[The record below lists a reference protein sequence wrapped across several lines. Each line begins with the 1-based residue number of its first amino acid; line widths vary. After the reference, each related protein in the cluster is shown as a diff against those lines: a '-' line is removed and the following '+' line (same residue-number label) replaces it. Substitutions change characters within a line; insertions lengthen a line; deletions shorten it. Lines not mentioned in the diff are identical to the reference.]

1 MAKNNKNNSTA
12 VVIGLS
18 INALSI
24 IRSLG
29 RKSID
34 VIAISSDLSEYAAK
48 SRYCRVVYC
57 EKLNGETLVKKLKE
71 IGNSLK
77 QKGTLFC
84 TSDFSVLTV
93 SKYENELKEYYH
105 FVLPPPKT
113 VEMLM
118 SKKLFYEFAFKNGFN
133 VPQTFFVNNKE
144 GVEKVGNTIS
154 YPCIIKPEYRDRHWE
169 TNVSNIDK
177 ILYAKSKD
185 EYFNFFK
192 NYNISNKSL
201 IVQEWIEGTDADV
214 FYCLTYI
221 NRNHEPLAV
230 FTGKKIRQFPILTGS
245 TAFAESKWV
254 PYVAHESLRLLKT
267 AGCTG
272 ICSVEFKRSNK
283 DNVFKITE
291 PTIGRTDTQE
301 GSSINAGMDIPYIAY
316 LDALGQNPEPLSSFN
331 EGIKWINEPED
342 YNSVRNY
349 LKNKDIS
356 LKELIASYSG
366 KRTYALKAMD
376 DPLPFIAFIIDLLKR
391 GIFRFF
397 KNEN

>member
-1 MAKNNKNNSTA
+1 MANIKKNKSTA

-18 INALSI
+18 INALGI

-29 RKSID
+29 RNSID

-48 SRYCRVVYC
+48 SRYCKVVYC
-57 EKLNGETLVKKLKE
+57 EKLNGELLVEKLKE
-71 IGNSLK
+71 IGSSLE

-93 SKYENELKEYYH
+93 SKNESELKEYYH
-105 FVLPPPKT
+105 FVLPAPKT

-133 VPQTFFVNNKE
+133 VPQTFFVRGKE
-144 GVEKVGNTIS
+144 GVKKVGNTIS
-154 YPCIIKPEYRDRHWE
+154 YPCIIKPEYRDKDWE
-169 TNVSNIDK
+169 TNVSKIDK

-201 IVQEWIEGTDADV
+201 IVQEWIEGTDADI

-230 FTGKKIRQFPILTGS
+230 FTGKKIRQFPVLTGS

-254 PYVAHESLRLLKT
+254 PYVAYESLRLLKT

-316 LDALGQNPEPLSSFN
+316 LDALGQDPEPLSSFN

-349 LKNKDIS
+349 LKNKNIS
-356 LKELIASYSG
+356 LKGLIASYRG
-366 KRTYALKAMD
+366 KRTYALKALD

-397 KNEN
+397 KNQN